1 MDWTA
6 IVLEIKCA
14 DHLPLANHPQTNYI
28 CSSRRKH
35 MSKKLLTGLEL
46 QVMNQLWDRE
56 KAFVK
61 AVVDEWPHEPKPA
74 YNTIST
80 VVRILEEKGFVS
92 HEAFGRSHQYFP
104 LVKRE
109 EYQKN
114 LMKSVLQN
122 VFSGNV
128 TSMVSTLVDNEDI
141 SSKELDA
148 IRKMIDE
155 AE

>member
-1 MDWTA
+1 
-6 IVLEIKCA
+6 
-14 DHLPLANHPQTNYI
+14 
-28 CSSRRKH
+28 

-61 AVVDEWPHEPKPA
+61 AIVDEWPHEPKPA

-80 VVRILEEKGFVS
+80 VVRILEDKGFVS

>member
-1 MDWTA
+1 
-6 IVLEIKCA
+6 
-14 DHLPLANHPQTNYI
+14 
-28 CSSRRKH
+28 

-61 AVVDEWPHEPKPA
+61 AIVDEWPHEPKPA

-92 HEAFGRSHQYFP
+92 HEAFGRLHQYFP

>member
-1 MDWTA
+1 
-6 IVLEIKCA
+6 
-14 DHLPLANHPQTNYI
+14 
-28 CSSRRKH
+28 

-46 QVMNQLWDRE
+46 QVMNLLWDKK

-61 AVVDEWPHEPKPA
+61 ELVEEWTADPKPA
-74 YNTIST
+74 YNTVST
-80 VVRILEEKGFVS
+80 VVRILEEKGFVG

-104 LVKRE
+104 EIERE
-109 EYQKN
+109 TYQKR
-114 LMKSVLQN
+114 LMKSVLEN

-128 TSMVSTLVDNEDI
+128 TTMVSTLIDDESI
-141 SSKELDA
+141 SSDEFDA

>member
-1 MDWTA
+1 
-6 IVLEIKCA
+6 
-14 DHLPLANHPQTNYI
+14 
-28 CSSRRKH
+28 

-46 QVMNQLWDRE
+46 QVMNQLWDRDR
-56 KAFVK
+56 AFVK
-61 AVVDEWPHEPKPA
+61 AMVDEWPHEPKPA

-80 VVRILEEKGFVS
+80 VVRILEDKGFVA

-114 LMKSVLQN
+114 LMKSVLEN
-122 VFSGNV
+122 VFAGSV

-141 SSKELDA
+141 SSSELEA

>member
-1 MDWTA
+1 
-6 IVLEIKCA
+6 
-14 DHLPLANHPQTNYI
+14 
-28 CSSRRKH
+28 

>member
-1 MDWTA
+1 
-6 IVLEIKCA
+6 
-14 DHLPLANHPQTNYI
+14 
-28 CSSRRKH
+28 

-61 AVVDEWPHEPKPA
+61 ILVDEWPNHPRPA
-74 YNTIST
+74 YNTVST
-80 VVRILEEKGFVS
+80 VIRILEEKGFVS
-92 HEAFGRSHQYFP
+92 HEAFGRSHQYFA

-122 VFSGNV
+122 VFAGNV
-128 TSMVSTLVDNEDI
+128 TTMVSTLVDNQDI
-141 SSKELDA
+141 STKELDA
-148 IRKMIDE
+148 IRKLIDE

>member
-1 MDWTA
+1 
-6 IVLEIKCA
+6 
-14 DHLPLANHPQTNYI
+14 
-28 CSSRRKH
+28 

-92 HEAFGRSHQYFP
+92 HEAFGRSHRYFP

>member
-1 MDWTA
+1 
-6 IVLEIKCA
+6 
-14 DHLPLANHPQTNYI
+14 
-28 CSSRRKH
+28 

-92 HEAFGRSHQYFP
+92 HEAFGRSHRYFP
-104 LVKRE
+104 LVQRE

>member
-1 MDWTA
+1 
-6 IVLEIKCA
+6 
-14 DHLPLANHPQTNYI
+14 
-28 CSSRRKH
+28 

-61 AVVDEWPHEPKPA
+61 TLVDEWPQEPKPA
-74 YNTIST
+74 YNTVST

-122 VFSGNV
+122 VFAGDV
-128 TSMVSTLVDNEDI
+128 TTMVSTLVDNEDI

>member
-1 MDWTA
+1 
-6 IVLEIKCA
+6 
-14 DHLPLANHPQTNYI
+14 
-28 CSSRRKH
+28 

-61 AVVDEWPHEPKPA
+61 ALVDEWPHEPKPA

-114 LMKSVLQN
+114 LMKSVLHN

-128 TSMVSTLVDNEDI
+128 TTMVSTLVDNEDI

>member
-1 MDWTA
+1 
-6 IVLEIKCA
+6 
-14 DHLPLANHPQTNYI
+14 
-28 CSSRRKH
+28 

-61 AVVDEWPHEPKPA
+61 ALVDEWPQDPKPA
-74 YNTIST
+74 YNTVST
-80 VVRILEEKGFVS
+80 VVRILEDKGFVS

-114 LMKSVLQN
+114 LMKSVLKN
-122 VFSGNV
+122 VFAGNV
-128 TSMVSTLVDNEDI
+128 TTMVSTLVDNEKI
-141 SSKELDA
+141 STTELDA
-148 IRKMIDE
+148 IRKMIDD

>member
-1 MDWTA
+1 MKELTKAEDQIMQVLWT
-6 IVLEIKCA
+6 LEK
-14 DHLPLANHPQTNYI
+14 
-28 CSSRRKH
+28 
-35 MSKKLLTGLEL
+35 G
-46 QVMNQLWDRE
+46 
-56 KAFVK
+56 FVK
-61 AVVDEWPHEPKPA
+61 DIIDQLPEPKPA

-92 HEAFGRSHQYFP
+92 HEAFGRSHRYFP
-104 LVKRE
+104 LVQRE

>member
-1 MDWTA
+1 
-6 IVLEIKCA
+6 
-14 DHLPLANHPQTNYI
+14 
-28 CSSRRKH
+28 

-109 EYQKN
+109 EYQNN

-128 TSMVSTLVDNEDI
+128 TSMVSTLVDDEDI

>member
-1 MDWTA
+1 
-6 IVLEIKCA
+6 
-14 DHLPLANHPQTNYI
+14 
-28 CSSRRKH
+28 

-46 QVMNQLWDRE
+46 QVMNLLWDKK

-61 AVVDEWPHEPKPA
+61 ELVEEWTAEPKPA
-74 YNTIST
+74 YNTVST
-80 VVRILEEKGFVS
+80 VVRILEEKGFVG

-104 LVKRE
+104 EIERE
-109 EYQKN
+109 AYQKR
-114 LMKSVLQN
+114 LMKNVLEN

-128 TSMVSTLVDNEDI
+128 TNMVSTLIDDENI
-141 SSKELDA
+141 SSTEFDA

>member
-1 MDWTA
+1 
-6 IVLEIKCA
+6 
-14 DHLPLANHPQTNYI
+14 
-28 CSSRRKH
+28 

-46 QVMNQLWDRE
+46 QVMNQLWDRDR
-56 KAFVK
+56 AFVK
-61 AVVDEWPHEPKPA
+61 TLVDEWPHEPKPA

-128 TSMVSTLVDNEDI
+128 TSMVSTLVDNEEL
-141 SSKELDA
+141 SGSELDA
-148 IRKMIDE
+148 IRKLIDE

>member
-1 MDWTA
+1 
-6 IVLEIKCA
+6 
-14 DHLPLANHPQTNYI
+14 
-28 CSSRRKH
+28 

-61 AVVDEWPHEPKPA
+61 AIVDEWPHEPKPA

>member
-1 MDWTA
+1 
-6 IVLEIKCA
+6 
-14 DHLPLANHPQTNYI
+14 
-28 CSSRRKH
+28 

-128 TSMVSTLVDNEDI
+128 TTMVSTLVDNEDI